1 MHFPSR
7 WKSSSQHLY
16 TLGGSLTGTPSP
28 GKETIQD
35 PQLWDDSQHR
45 FSKGRGSAGRQRQ
58 GQQLFG
64 LELSGLGVPLRDRRH
79 TALARIIPLV
89 SKHHSE
95 AISRRP
101 ETKQQLPG
109 PERHTSDFISS
120 SLDPPCVHSCPVAFP
135 LPDVRSS
142 HQTQPA
148 RVRLATGQLNF
159 FWLAWDEITAHAL
172 P

>member
-7 WKSSSQHLY
+7 RKSSSQHLY
-16 TLGGSLTGTPSP
+16 TLGESLMDTPSP
-28 GKETIQD
+28 RKETIQD

-58 GQQLFG
+58 GQQLSG
-64 LELSGLGVPLRDRRH
+64 LELSGLGGPLRDRRH
-79 TALARIIPLV
+79 TTLARIIPLV

-109 PERHTSDFISS
+109 PERNTSGFISS
-120 SLDPPCVHSCPVAFP
+120 SLDPLVCTVALLLFLFP
-135 LPDVRSS
+135 TQGAHPKPSLLGSDLPPGS
-142 HQTQPA
+142 
-148 RVRLATGQLNF
+148 
-159 FWLAWDEITAHAL
+159 
-172 P
+172 